1 MLNVIVN
8 PKVRRVDR
16 LVAEL
21 GRRFQ
26 EAGADHRF
34 FYSSKQGNAIKYA
47 HSLTAAGQTQ
57 IVVVGGDGTLN
68 EVLSGIV
75 EPARVSLGIIP
86 AGTGNDFAETARIP
100 FGVRAADLILQTEP
114 VPTDYIECGARRSLN
129 IAGTGIDVEI
139 LRRCERMRGSKKGK
153 YLRSLIATLF
163 RYRGCTLTVTAD
175 GASQEVRA
183 MIAAVCNGSR
193 LGGGI
198 PLCPVAK
205 IDDGLMELVFVDC
218 PRRSR
223 YLPALLRLMRGKLL
237 EQPIAHRISCREAE
251 IVSPQG
257 GLFVQYDGEILQTD
271 ALRARLVAGGIR
283 IWRGEL

>member
-163 RYRGCTLTVTAD
+163 RYRGCTLTVTAENGEATGISAVGGTINAGTTAD
-175 GASQEVRA
+175 LTVSVDSSNAIAVSAQGDTGNTGDSGGTSVAGTSLS
-183 MIAAVCNGSR
+183 AAVR
-193 LGGGI
+193 RAAI
-198 PLCPVAK
+198 VAEVEK
-205 IDDGLMELVFVDC
+205 TIKEGDKDKHEN
-218 PRRSR
+218 
-223 YLPALLRLMRGKLL
+223 
-237 EQPIAHRISCREAE
+237 E
-251 IVSPQG
+251 
-257 GLFVQYDGEILQTD
+257 
-271 ALRARLVAGGIR
+271 
-283 IWRGEL
+283 